1 MTARAM
7 TGTLLAA
14 LWLIACATAQTEPD
28 PTRPAEA
35 TQMAPESEQGGSVD
49 VSTTVPNPE
58 GHVTRSAF
66 TRSVVDREPQD
77 RITTLA
83 NEATRIYYFT
93 EIHNMEGHRWEY
105 GGQPMGEVAFDIKG
119 PRWRVHSI
127 KSLDPSWLGE
137 WTVKIVDVD
146 GTVLGEDQFTY
157 KAAESD
163 ASATAAEPEPVP
175 PAAPSGV

>member
-1 MTARAM
+1 
-7 TGTLLAA
+7 
-14 LWLIACATAQTEPD
+14 
-28 PTRPAEA
+28 
-35 TQMAPESEQGGSVD
+35 MAPESEQGGSVD

-66 TRSVVDREPQD
+66 TRGVVDREPQD

-93 EIHNMEGHRWEY
+93 EIRNMEGKTVIHRWEY

-119 PRWRVHSI
+119 PRWRVHSV
-127 KSLDPSWLGE
+127 KSLDPSWLGK

-146 GTVLGEDQFTY
+146 GIVLGEDQFTY
-157 KAAESD
+157 KAVESD
-163 ASATAAEPEPVP
+163 ASATAPKPVS